1 MTYCSHSGLT
11 LLFVFY
17 QNFSTDGEIDTFQG
31 EEFEQSGVIGG
42 WVVCGVVCGQ
52 QPVPGGCLSQSSSQ
66 TGGLETLAGVAAG
79 AAAAPGLAGAA
90 GSAPG
95 CRL

>member
-1 MTYCSHSGLT
+1 MTYCSYSGLT

-31 EEFEQSGVIGG
+31 EEFEQSGVIRGG
-42 WVVCGVVCGQ
+42 LSVVWCV
-52 QPVPGGCLSQSSSQ
+52 SSSLSLGAACLRARPRQ
-66 TGGLETLAGVAAG
+66 GAWRLPGAAAG
-79 AAAAPGLAGAA
+79 AAAAPGLAGAV

-95 CRL
+95 SRL

>member
-1 MTYCSHSGLT
+1 MTYRSHSGLT

-17 QNFSTDGEIDTFQG
+17 QNFSTDSEIDTFQG
-31 EEFEQSGVIGG
+31 EEFEQSRLIWG

-52 QPVPGGCLSQSSSQ
+52 QPVPGGSLCQSSSQ
-66 TGGLETLAGVAAG
+66 TGGLETLPGEASGAAG
-79 AAAAPGLAGAA
+79 APGLAGAV

-95 CRL
+95 SRL